1 MSNSA
6 KASPVT
12 ESQDAR
18 FSHLDRMDTSE
29 LVTLMNQVD
38 REVPVAIE
46 EAREQITSAIEAI
59 SNNYLQ
65 GGRLIY
71 IGAGTSGRIA
81 TLDASEV
88 FPTFGVKDRV
98 IAVMAGGRDA
108 LVNPSEGAEDD
119 FEMGKKAVREL
130 GLSEIDTLVG
140 VASSGTT
147 PYVLGAVM
155 EAKANKATTVGI
167 ACNSGSE
174 LSKTVDYPIEAV
186 VGPELIAGST
196 RLKAGTAQKMIL
208 NMIST
213 ITMIKAGKTYGNL
226 MVDVVPSNQKLR
238 KRAINIVSEITGVTA
253 GEAESELISHQW
265 NVKSAV
271 VGIKLGLDH
280 KSSVQLLSQSSDY
293 LAIALGEIN

>member
-1 MSNSA
+1 MSGSA
-6 KASPVT
+6 KASPIT
-12 ESQDAR
+12 ESKDAR
-18 FSHLDRMDTSE
+18 FSQLDKMNTAQIVS
-29 LVTLMNQVD
+29 LMNQVD
-38 REVPVAIE
+38 REVPL
-46 EAREQITSAIEAI
+46 AIEAAGDQIANAIDAI
-59 SNNYLQ
+59 SKNYLL

-98 IAVMAGGRDA
+98 LAVMAGGQDA

-119 FEMGKKAVREL
+119 FEMGRKAIKDL
-130 GLSEIDTLVG
+130 NLTEIDSLVG

-147 PYVLGAVM
+147 PFVLGAVL
-155 EAKANKATTVGI
+155 EANSVNATTVGI
-167 ACNSGSE
+167 ACNTGNE
-174 LSKTVDYPIEAV
+174 LSETVDFPIEAV

-226 MVDVVPSNQKLR
+226 MVDVVPSNKKLR
-238 KRAINIVSEITGVTA
+238 QRAINIVSEITGATA
-253 GEAESELISHQW
+253 AEAEAELTGHQW

-271 VGIKLGLDH
+271 VGIKLGIDAQ
-280 KSSVQLLSQSSDY
+280 KAAALLEQSNGY
-293 LAIALGEIN
+293 LALALGEIN

>member
-1 MSNSA
+1 MSGPA

-12 ESQDAR
+12 ESKDAR
-18 FSHLDRMDTSE
+18 FNQLDKMETSE
-29 LVTLMNQVD
+29 IVSLMNQVD
-38 REVPVAIE
+38 REVPI
-46 EAREQITSAIEAI
+46 AIEAASEQIANAVDAI
-59 SNNYLQ
+59 SKNYVR

-71 IGAGTSGRIA
+71 VGAGTSGRIA

-98 IAVMAGGRDA
+98 IAVMAGGLEA

-119 FEMGKKAVREL
+119 FEMGRKAISDLNLKEV
-130 GLSEIDTLVG
+130 DCLVG

-147 PYVLGAVM
+147 PYVMGAVL
-155 EAKANKATTVGI
+155 EANSANATTVGI
-167 ACNSGSE
+167 VCNTGSE
-174 LSKTVDYPIEAV
+174 LSKTVDFPIEAV

-226 MVDVVPSNQKLR
+226 MVDVVPSNKKLR
-238 KRAINIVSEITGVTA
+238 HRAINIVSEITGA
-253 GEAESELISHQW
+253 SSEQAEAELIGHEW

-271 VGIKLGLDH
+271 VGIKLGLDAQ
-280 KSSVQLLSQSSDY
+280 KAAALLEQSNGY